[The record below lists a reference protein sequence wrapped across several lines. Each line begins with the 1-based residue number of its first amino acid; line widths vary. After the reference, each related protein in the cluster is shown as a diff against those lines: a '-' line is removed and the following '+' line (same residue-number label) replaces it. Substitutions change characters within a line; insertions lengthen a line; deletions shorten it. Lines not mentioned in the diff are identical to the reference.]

1 MNDMQ
6 LGESMRALPRVS
18 ASPAFTPKVLLAARY
33 REQERRM
40 PFAWRM
46 AAAFAMLICLVGV
59 VHIAVVQQQH
69 RQRVAALRA
78 EQQKL
83 EAELAAVKKIAS
95 DEPVIVLENDQGT
108 RVVMDLDSA
117 VQPASLRT
125 FD

>member
-6 LGESMRALPRVS
+6 LGESMRALPRVK
-18 ASPAFTPKVLLAARY
+18 ASPAFTFNVMLAARR
-33 REQERRM
+33 REPRAG
-40 PFAWRM
+40 FVWRM
-46 AAAFAMLICLVGV
+46 AAAFAIVVCLVGV
-59 VHIAVVQQQH
+59 VRIAVVQQER

-78 EQQKL
+78 ERQKL
-83 EAELAAVKKIAS
+83 EAELEAVKRIAS
-95 DEPVIVLENDQGT
+95 EEPVIVLENDKGT